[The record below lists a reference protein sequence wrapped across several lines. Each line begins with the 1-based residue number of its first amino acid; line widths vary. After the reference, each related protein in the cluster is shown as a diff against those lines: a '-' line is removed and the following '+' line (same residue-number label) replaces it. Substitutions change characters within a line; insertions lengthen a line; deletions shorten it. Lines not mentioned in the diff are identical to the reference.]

1 MVCFLAM
8 EILQMIEL
16 YRTYR
21 GVRRCEHW
29 SDLCSLPDMNKTYN
43 LFVGLTFALLVTPLV
58 DVIAQV
64 PYNVH
69 APDAALRNEV
79 RVVNG
84 SYWPITVSVVPKDST
99 LALQGMQF
107 VLHSRDTIMIADYTT
122 LGEFR
127 SPVET
132 MTVKGTMTNTKGKVK
147 TIGVLMMEK
156 RQISKEHRVWYYEVM
171 PASGGSMRFGF

>member
-1 MVCFLAM
+1 M
-8 EILQMIEL
+8 
-16 YRTYR
+16 YN
-21 GVRRCEHW
+21 
-29 SDLCSLPDMNKTYN
+29 SLV
-43 LFVGLTFALLVTPLV
+43 LLVGLVLACLGASM
-58 DVIAQV
+58 DQVIAQV

-69 APDAALRNEV
+69 APTAELRNEA
-79 RVVNG
+79 RMVN
-84 SYWPITVSVVPKDST
+84 SSSWPITVSVVPKDTT

-107 VLHSRDTIMIADYTT
+107 VIQPRDTIMIADYTT

-127 SPVET
+127 SPVEM
-132 MTVKGTMTNTKGKVK
+132 MTVKGTMTNKKGKVK